1 MIQRSRAWR
10 LLALL
15 FALTLIAAACGGDDD
30 DDDGTAAG
38 DSTST
43 TAADDEGG
51 EDSSTSSST
60 ETSIAPNEGDGV
72 LKFGTL
78 LPETG
83 SLAFLGP
90 PEIAGVNLAIQEIN
104 DAGGVL
110 GQDVE
115 LVEGDSG
122 DTSTDIANQTVDREL
137 AEGVDAIIGAA
148 SSGVS
153 LTVIDKIVGAG
164 VIQFSPAN
172 TAKELSTY
180 EDDGLYFRTAP
191 SDILQG
197 QVLGEII
204 VEDGFSN
211 VGLFALDD
219 PYGTGLLEDT
229 TASIEASGGQVVES
243 IVYDPQ
249 AQTFDSEVDDM
260 VRANPDAVVVI
271 GFDESARLIATMIEK
286 GVGPA
291 DVQVYGVDGNMGN
304 ALGEQFTEP
313 GALEGMKG
321 TTPLTQ
327 LSDEFK
333 NRLLEVDPELVD
345 FNYAGESYDAVI
357 VTALAAVVANTDVPT
372 DVATEIN
379 GVTKDGEKCTSFQ
392 ECLDLINGGTTDI
405 DYDGVTGPLT
415 FTDAGEPGE
424 ASYGVLQFGPENAID
439 DSLTEFRTAQL

>member
-1 MIQRSRAWR
+1 LIQRSRAWR